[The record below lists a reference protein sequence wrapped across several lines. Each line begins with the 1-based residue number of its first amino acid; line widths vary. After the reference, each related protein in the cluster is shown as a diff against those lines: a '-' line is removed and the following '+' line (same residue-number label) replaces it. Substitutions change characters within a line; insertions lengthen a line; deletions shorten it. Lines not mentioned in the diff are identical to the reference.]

1 MVLFLI
7 EEINIYACCYD
18 LNLYHA
24 LHTLYSSAFILNFD
38 NRYPQFRIY
47 IMSVFHL
54 QKSKL
59 LADYILIKVLLI
71 KSLKCC
77 LVKHNHSQK
86 AQCPP
91 NLLGDTPQKKKR
103 IFSFEE
109 FKL

>member
-1 MVLFLI
+1 MLLWAYFIPCTSPSVSFR
-7 EEINIYACCYD
+7 IY
-18 LNLYHA
+18 
-24 LHTLYSSAFILNFD
+24 FFLNFV
-38 NRYPQFRIY
+38 NRYPQFRMY

-71 KSLKCC
+71 KSMKCC

-86 AQCPP
+86 AQCPQ

-103 IFSFEE
+103 IFSFQKLLSK